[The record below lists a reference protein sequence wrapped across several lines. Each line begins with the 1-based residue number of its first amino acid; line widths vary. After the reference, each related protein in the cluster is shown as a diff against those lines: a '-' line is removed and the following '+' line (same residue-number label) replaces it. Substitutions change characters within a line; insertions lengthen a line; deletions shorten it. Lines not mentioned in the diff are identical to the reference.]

1 MKKLLFLFSIF
12 VLGQCSFAH
21 FDMSTPVE
29 GNSIVTNDMQFEIVN
44 DLYKM
49 ISRKKPS
56 CTDYSIKNTQVLHFP
71 YDVKKKNGKYVSG
84 YWEELWSVKSCDSVY
99 QVPIIFY
106 IKKNK
111 TIYHIDKSF
120 LADSLN

>member
-1 MKKLLFLFSIF
+1 MKKLLVVFCIF
-12 VLGQCSFAH
+12 FMSQCSFAY

-44 DLYKM
+44 DLYK
-49 ISRKKPS
+49 ILSNKTPS

-71 YDVKKKNGKYVSG
+71 YDVKKKNGKYISG
-84 YWEELWSVKSCDSVY
+84 YWEELWSVNSCDTVY
-99 QVPIIFY
+99 QVPIKFY

-111 TIYHIDKSF
+111 TIYHIDKKF
-120 LADSLN
+120 LVE